1 MKVTIHTDT
10 ATLPTLPEGSYF
22 HSRELMEL
30 CLRTPRHKPY
40 MVVVTD
46 DDGEVVAHTAAI
58 QMVLDAL
65 GAGVHGYIPKDFP
78 VHEMVLHF
86 VGMHH

>member
-10 ATLPTLPEGSYF
+10 ATLPNLPNGSYF

-40 MVVVTD
+40 MAVVTD
-46 DDGEVVAHTAAI
+46 DSGMAVANLLA
-58 QMVLDAL
+58 DAL
-65 GAGVHGYIPKDFP
+65 CEEIP
-78 VHEMVLHF
+78 VLSKYRTNAKSYKRKQ
-86 VGMHH
+86 

>member
-10 ATLPTLPEGSYF
+10 ATLPQLPEGSYF

-46 DDGEVVAHTAAI
+46 DVKVCMSGKKKI
-58 QMVLDAL
+58 WCSR
-65 GAGVHGYIPKDFP
+65 
-78 VHEMVLHF
+78 
-86 VGMHH
+86 